1 MNQTELT
8 EIGRDVY
15 GHDERAINLH
25 SERTY
30 RDQDGKLYVL
40 SRTLD
45 GIPPFFEAYGPYRED
60 HCGILPRL
68 RVNGQKHWGDGWSWE
83 KAVTAFCRE
92 LDAVIVPARKSPELK
107 ETQDR

>member
-1 MNQTELT
+1 MRNITLT

-15 GHDERAINLH
+15 GHDNRAINLH

-30 RDQDGKLYVL
+30 QDTDGNVYKL

-60 HCGILPRL
+60 HQGLLPRL
-68 RVNGQKHWGDGWSWE
+68 MINGREYWGDGWSW
-83 KAVTAFCRE
+83 KQAVSAFCRE
-92 LDAVIVPARKSPELK
+92 LDAVILPPQQAEPKGVRN
-107 ETQDR
+107 R